1 MNCPQCGKQV
11 FEKDLYCTGCGIRLE
26 KVGEDSQSAAWIA
39 AMQERIKYARQQNLV
54 PTIFTVMGAI
64 AIIASSVKIILEFE
78 TTGALQWNLFW
89 SVIQISGG
97 VVIIAGSIGLWLS
110 DKKIRKLIDRL
121 EKGK

>member
-54 PTIFTVMGAI
+54 PTIFTLMGAI

>member
-11 FEKDLYCTGCGIRLE
+11 FEKDLYCPGCGTKLE

-78 TTGALQWNLFW
+78 TTGALQWDLFW

-97 VVIIAGSIGLWLS
+97 VVIIAGGIGLWLS

>member
-11 FEKDLYCTGCGIRLE
+11 FEKDLYCTGCGTKLE
-26 KVGEDSQSAAWIA
+26 KVGEDSQSADWIA

-54 PTIFTVMGAI
+54 LKIFTVMGGI
-64 AIIASSVKIILEFE
+64 AVIASSVKIILEFE

-97 VVIIAGSIGLWLS
+97 VVILAGVIGLWLS
-110 DKKIRKLIDRL
+110 DKKINKLIDRL

>member
-1 MNCPQCGKQV
+1 MPFCPNCGNKVEKGTKFCPECGQELI
-11 FEKDLYCTGCGIRLE
+11 EKA
-26 KVGEDSQSAAWIA
+26 SNPAWIA
-39 AMQERIKYARQQNLV
+39 AMQERIKYARQQNLF

-97 VVIIAGSIGLWLS
+97 VVMIAGGIGLWLS